1 MNEDPH
7 LYVVSP
13 IINFRCGTKSNK
25 RKSALW
31 NLMDILV
38 VVRVKHTLDSGYFP
52 GHSDH
57 ADVYAND
64 QVICSDQVRSA
75 RWSGLTPVFPSHF
88 ISSYSLSS
96 LRKQVGNSLKI
107 ISFSLSKHN
116 IFGLVSCMPA
126 FPVAAR
132 VNWLPPSFLRFAPG
146 RPLPPKQLVRS
157 LGQLGRQRRR
167 SGSQNALQHS
177 ACVVHIPDLPG
188 VRRSGGFS
196 RLQGA
201 AKGAKTPPNL
211 FSSITCTTFEW
222 VVQIIKLKRFK
233 DAPQTELERKWNLSC
248 YSCSSLETTIHITFG
263 TTLIL
268 RLSLH

>member
-1 MNEDPH
+1 MLMCMRMIKSSAVIRSGQLDGQ
-7 LYVVSP
+7 VSLP
-13 IINFRCGTKSNK
+13 FSPVTLFHHIRFPLSEN
-25 RKSALW
+25 KSA
-31 NLMDILV
+31 IHS
-38 VVRVKHTLDSGYFP
+38 RSFHFP
-52 GHSDH
+52 
-57 ADVYAND
+57 
-64 QVICSDQVRSA
+64 C
-75 RWSGLTPVFPSHF
+75 P
-88 ISSYSLSS
+88 
-96 LRKQVGNSLKI
+96 
-107 ISFSLSKHN
+107 N

-126 FPVAAR
+126 FPVAAALTR